1 MNERIAHRQLFLV
14 RVQNDH
20 QRMHIREF
28 KNVFAKAEIPADK
41 KARIYFFIGLCLT
54 DMANDLSTCIDTELD
69 VAFRELKKMEEL
81 PDSEQ
86 WEYRIARSLGVA
98 EGLNAVNAL
107 LGKIMA
113 QRQTALHN
121 AALLE
126 MTDDKLL
133 CLPVHSRGKQDYLH
147 VIAEEADRS
156 QRARLRAAWLLA
168 DRFAAT
174 FQKDAIRRDDNE
186 ALTIASICSCACDLV
201 TAGQLVSLSWRTG
214 QMLRTG
220 MNTPD
225 LNGLQKSNEYKTARM
240 TAAAVVSGLIS
251 ELVQKNLPWLTVN
264 LN

>member
-1 MNERIAHRQLFLV
+1 MNERIAHRQLHLV
-14 RVQNDH
+14 RIQNDH
-20 QRMHIREF
+20 QQKQIREF
-28 KNVFAKAEIPADK
+28 ANIFAEKEIPVDK

-54 DMANDLSTCIDTELD
+54 EMASDLAKSIDTEVD

-98 EGLNAVNAL
+98 EGLNAITAL
-107 LGKIMA
+107 FGKIMA

-121 AALLE
+121 SALLE
-126 MTDDKLL
+126 MSDDKLL
-133 CLPVHSRGKQDYLH
+133 CLPVHTNGQQDYLH

-156 QRARLRAAWLLA
+156 QRARLRAAWLMA
-168 DRFAAT
+168 ERFTAT
-174 FQKDAIRRDDNE
+174 FRKDAIRRDDND

-201 TAGQLVSLSWRTG
+201 TAGQLASLSWRNG

-225 LNGLQKSNEYKTARM
+225 LGGQEKSNEYKTARM

-251 ELVQKNLPWLTVN
+251 ELVQKNLPWLMVN